1 MIKIVDKN
9 KKIYFLENFLLSC
22 RILGRNIEN
31 IFLNEILNYLKSKKI
46 SALKANYIKSKKNVI
61 CKNFLKNRNFSKKN
75 SQYAVNLSNFIY
87 EKNKYIKI
95 ENEY

>member
-1 MIKIVDKN
+1 M
-9 KKIYFLENFLLSC
+9 SC

-31 IFLNEILNYLKSKKI
+31 IFLNEILNYLKNKKI

-61 CKNFLKNRNFSKKN
+61 CKNFLKDRNFSKKN
-75 SQYAVNLSNFIY
+75 SQYAVDLSNFIY